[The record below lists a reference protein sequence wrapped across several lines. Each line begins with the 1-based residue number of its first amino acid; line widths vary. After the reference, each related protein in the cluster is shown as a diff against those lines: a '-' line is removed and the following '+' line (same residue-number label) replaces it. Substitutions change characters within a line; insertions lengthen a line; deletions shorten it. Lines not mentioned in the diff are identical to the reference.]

1 MNTYIIDAN
10 VLFSSLIT
18 GNKQILA
25 YFAAN
30 QMFMPDFAFQ
40 ELQEHQE
47 MVLKKTKLSRQE
59 LRDFSIQLL
68 NQITVI
74 PNLLITT
81 QSYYQAFSL
90 CRDIDPKDLTYVALA
105 IEFDYPL
112 LTRDKPLATG
122 LRANGF
128 TNVVLLDELIG
139 E

>member
-1 MNTYIIDAN
+1 MTYIVDAN
-10 VLFSSLIT
+10 VLFSALIS
-18 GNKQILA
+18 GNPKVLA
-25 YFAAN
+25 F
-30 QMFMPDFAFQ
+30 FMSNRIFTPDFALE
-40 ELQEHQE
+40 ELQEHQGT
-47 MVLKKTKLSRQE
+47 VLQKTKLTTEQLKSFTIE
-59 LRDFSIQLL
+59 LLQRVTI
-68 NQITVI
+68 I

-90 CRDIDPKDLTYVALA
+90 CRHIDPDDTPYVALA

-128 TNVVLLDELIG
+128 INVVLLDEIIG